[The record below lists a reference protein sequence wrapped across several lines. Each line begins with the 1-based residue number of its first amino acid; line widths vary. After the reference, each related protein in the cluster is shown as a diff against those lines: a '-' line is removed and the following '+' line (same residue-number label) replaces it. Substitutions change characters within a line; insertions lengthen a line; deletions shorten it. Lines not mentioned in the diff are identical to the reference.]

1 MSSFYDEY
9 QRKLKTADEAVR
21 IVKSGDWVDYGTNIG
36 LLYTLYPWG
45 KDKASISNVYML
57 SNNYSGYSA
66 YYPKEKSG
74 WFYLS
79 MWQLSTDSDTDYWGT
94 FNFWIDQ

>member
-1 MSSFYDEY
+1 MILTS
-9 QRKLKTADEAVR
+9 KTMNTARTSDCC
-21 IVKSGDWVDYGTNIG
+21 
-36 LLYTLYPWG
+36 TLYPWG

-57 SNNYSGYSA
+57 SNNYSDYSA
-66 YYPKEKSG
+66 YYPKEKLG

>member
-1 MSSFYDEY
+1 
-9 QRKLKTADEAVR
+9 
-21 IVKSGDWVDYGTNIG
+21 
-36 LLYTLYPWG
+36 
-45 KDKASISNVYML
+45 ML

-66 YYPKEKSG
+66 YYPKEKLG